1 MNNWIQSLRSGEA
14 GIEAFMAALE
24 SVLIS
29 IVGRVGLWLTPLPSA
44 FLVSRSASRVFDLT
58 GAWPIIMAAIVEL
71 VGLACS
77 HLWLTAREWNTN
89 KNKTDPEAN
98 ERLAFTLMLAYFGVT
113 GSLLLAFELPVVI
126 ATGNV
131 TGLTALL
138 FPVLS
143 AVAVVALNERAMQHK
158 RLSDKRQA
166 KLSRKRKDGRKA
178 DAGEPSSK
186 PSNNAN
192 SNAKL
197 NASRQE
203 KRKERLNALALFYA
217 DNPNAGPTEAGRQIG
232 VSRQT
237 VYAYLDELEAA
248 GVIHR
253 NGSGIVEVVR

>member
-1 MNNWIQSLRSGEA
+1 MNKWIESLRNGEA

-44 FLVSRSASRVFDLT
+44 FLVSRSASRVFSLT
-58 GAWPIIMAAIVEL
+58 GAWPVIMAAIVEL

-77 HLWLTAREWNTN
+77 HLWLTAREWNAN
-89 KNKTDPEAN
+89 KNKSDPEAN
-98 ERLAFTLMLAYFGVT
+98 ERLAFILMLAYFGVT
-113 GSLLLAFELPVVI
+113 GSLLLAFEIPVVI
-126 ATGNV
+126 ATGTV

-166 KLSRKRKDGRKA
+166 KLSSRRKA
-178 DAGEPSSK
+178 GLGKPSIE

-197 NASRQE
+197 NASRQA
-203 KRKERLNALALFYA
+203 KRRARLDALVTFYA
-217 DNPNAGPTEAGRQIG
+217 DNPDAGPTDAGRAVG
-232 VSRQT
+232 VTRQT
-237 VYAYLDELEAA
+237 VYGYLDELEATGRISRNGD
-248 GVIHR
+248 GVIVAE
-253 NGSGIVEVVR
+253 G